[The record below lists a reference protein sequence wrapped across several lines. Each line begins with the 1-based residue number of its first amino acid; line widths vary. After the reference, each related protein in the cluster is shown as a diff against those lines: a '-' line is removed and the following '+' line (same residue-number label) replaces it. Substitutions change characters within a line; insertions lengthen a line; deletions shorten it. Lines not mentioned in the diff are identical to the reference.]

1 MKSAKQTM
9 ENRTNNLVSLTN
21 KLVEE
26 REVEGPLHRRLKRHE
41 PHAVHRPYWNPDS
54 GKLQKYIYE

>member
-1 MKSAKQTM
+1 MKSAKQII

-21 KLVEE
+21 KLLEQRS
-26 REVEGPLHRRLKRHE
+26 REDPYTEDLRHE
-41 PHAVHRPYWNPDS
+41 PHAMHRPYWNPDS